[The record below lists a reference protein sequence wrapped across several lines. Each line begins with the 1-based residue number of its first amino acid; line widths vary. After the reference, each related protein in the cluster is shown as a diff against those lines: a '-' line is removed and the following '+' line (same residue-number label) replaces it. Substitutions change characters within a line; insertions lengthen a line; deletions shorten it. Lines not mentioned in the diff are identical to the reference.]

1 MENLQQILQVLDS
14 GGSFALLVVIAI
26 FFYNENKKLR
36 ADLDMLSKQNK
47 ELEITIARV
56 EGKQDLA
63 DAILLK
69 LAHIESKL

>member
-1 MENLQQILQVLDS
+1 MENLQQILQILDS

-26 FFYNENKKLR
+26 FLNNENKKLR
-36 ADLDMLSKQNK
+36 DDLNMLSNQNK
-47 ELEITIARV
+47 ELEVTIARV